1 MRCGPLLQVI
11 RGAVTTSLSQA
22 VVLSTD
28 VVAKWEA
35 KECILCQPGPLYDDA
50 HAPTNNH
57 ASSFTGAATLDGLK
71 PPTGRIITLLLWFR
85 HDFFSLP
92 ILSLLCLRTCEHF
105 TNCNPSSTE
114 QSCTKFTPSLRPSLR
129 PTLRPSLRPCL
140 RARSAQSHRL
150 FWHAAMRPA
159 AVQPA

>member
-1 MRCGPLLQVI
+1 MRCGRLSQVI

-57 ASSFTGAATLDGLK
+57 ASSFTGAATLDGLRVRCG
-71 PPTGRIITLLLWFR
+71 PGACARMEQAPAT
-85 HDFFSLP
+85 
-92 ILSLLCLRTCEHF
+92 
-105 TNCNPSSTE
+105 SS
-114 QSCTKFTPSLRPSLR
+114 RD
-129 PTLRPSLRPCL
+129 
-140 RARSAQSHRL
+140 A
-150 FWHAAMRPA
+150 
-159 AVQPA
+159 